1 MVGFSDLKEIFFVEA
16 DELLS
21 ALESGLR
28 AIQTGAHGGDTV
40 NAVFRAVHSIKGGA
54 GAFDLKALVGFAH
67 RFETVLDDLRAGR
80 LQPEAALVNALLLAS
95 DHLADMVSACRQGLE
110 TDAQADERIIAHLEV
125 HAGRLPGA
133 EEEGFTF
140 DPLPLGGGFSFAD
153 ICAPSERTYLIS
165 FRPHASVYAS
175 GHDPALLLRDL
186 CALGDAEVKLESNEL
201 PQAGDFDPGQS
212 YLAWTISI
220 ATDSSVDEIRKI
232 FEFIDGACELEISE
246 PNQGDADQNPID
258 GENATTHPLGNLA
271 VLPQPPLV
279 QTNLPESLSSEAAVA
294 LPTASASQTQSLI
307 ATEAPNLA
315 GMSAQLAASKAAQPP
330 SATLNAAGPRPTIRV
345 DIDRVDR
352 LVDILGELVIHQAM
366 LTEAIEQSPG
376 FGSVEVDRSL
386 DQLRQLSRQIQESV
400 MAIRAQPVKPLFDR
414 MHRIVREASMA
425 AGKTARLV
433 TEGEATEV
441 DKTIIERLAD
451 PLTHMIR
458 NSVDHGLE
466 VSERRVSLG
475 KSPEGEIRLSAAH
488 RSGRIVITVQDDG
501 AGIDRNKVR
510 QVAIEKGL
518 ISSTVELSP
527 QEIDGL
533 LFLPG
538 FSTAS
543 EVSNLSGRG
552 VGMDVVRSEITG
564 LGGRVGISSQRGQ
577 GTILTISLPLTL
589 AVLDGMVFEVA
600 GQTLVLPVSTIIETL
615 RPDNV
620 LRHSLGNS
628 DSVLDVRGRCLPLID
643 VGAALGFRTT
653 LSPGQG
659 EIVVVVERGDEGAL
673 ALMVDGIRDQ
683 RQVVIKGLEA
693 NYGQIPGI
701 AAATV
706 LGDGSVALILD
717 PNDLATV
724 VSTVP
729 RPPIQHAAE

>member
-1 MVGFSDLKEIFFVEA
+1 MAGSSDLKEIFFVEA

-21 ALESGLR
+21 ALEEGLR
-28 AIQTGAHGGDTV
+28 AIQTGVQESDTV

-54 GAFDLKALVGFAH
+54 GAFNLKALVGFAH
-67 RFETVLDDLRAGR
+67 RFETVLDELRSGR
-80 LQPEAALVNALLLAS
+80 LAPEPPLLNALLHAS

-110 TDAQADERIIAHLEV
+110 TNAEADERIIMALEAQ
-125 HAGRLPGA
+125 AGGTGSSA
-133 EEEGFTF
+133 DEGFTF
-140 DPLPLGGGFSFAD
+140 EPLPMDGNFGFSFGALPP
-153 ICAPSERTYLIS
+153 AGRSVAVH
-165 FRPHASVYAS
+165 FRPHASAFAS
-175 GHDPALLLRDL
+175 GHDPSLLLRDL
-186 CALGDAEVKLESNEL
+186 CGLGEATVEMDMAHL
-201 PQAGDFDPGQS
+201 PAAGAFDPGQS
-212 YLAWTISI
+212 YLSWKITLVTQCA
-220 ATDSSVDEIRKI
+220 DRDIRQI
-232 FEFIDGACELEISE
+232 FEFIETSCDLLLED
-246 PNQGDADQNPID
+246 QGDVA
-258 GENATTHPLGNLA
+258 GNAPDPVATAPKPAPSLA
-271 VLPQPPLV
+271 MPASAPAAG
-279 QTNLPESLSSEAAVA
+279 AAVTR
-294 LPTASASQTQSLI
+294 PTAPDTRTTVSA
-307 ATEAPNLA
+307 
-315 GMSAQLAASKAAQPP
+315 PP
-330 SATLNAAGPRPTIRV
+330 SAAPTPSTATLTQQATGAATSASSGPRATIRV

-425 AGKTARLV
+425 AGKSCRLV

-458 NSVDHGLE
+458 NSVDHGIE
-466 VSERRVSLG
+466 KAERREAAG
-475 KSPEGEIRLSAAH
+475 KPVEGVIRMSAAH
-488 RSGRIVITVQDDG
+488 RSGRIVLTIQDDG
-501 AGIDRNKVR
+501 AGIDREKVR
-510 QVAIEKGL
+510 QVAIDKGL
-518 ISSTVELSP
+518 IAPNAELSP
-527 QEIDGL
+527 QEIDAL

-543 EVSNLSGRG
+543 QVSSLSGRG

-564 LGGRVGISSQRGQ
+564 LGGRVGISSVRGQ
-577 GTILTISLPLTL
+577 GTTLTISLPLTL
-589 AVLDGMVFEVA
+589 AVLDGMVFEAA

-615 RPDNV
+615 RPDAAM
-620 LRHSLGNS
+620 RHNIGHS

-643 VGAALGFRTT
+643 VGTALGFRTH
-653 LSPGQG
+653 LGPGEG
-659 EIVVVVERGDEGAL
+659 EIVVVVERGDDGAT

-717 PNDLATV
+717 PSDLAASV
-724 VSTVP
+724 AASVRSP
-729 RPPIQHAAE
+729 LQLAAE

>member
-1 MVGFSDLKEIFFVEA
+1 MASSSDLREIFFVEA

-21 ALESGLR
+21 ALEEGLR
-28 AIQTGAHGGDTV
+28 AIQTGSHEADTV

-67 RFETVLDDLRAGR
+67 RFETVLDELRAGR
-80 LQPEAALVNALLLAS
+80 LAPEAGLLSALLHAS
-95 DHLADMVSACRQGLE
+95 DHLADMISASRQGIE
-110 TDAQADERIIAHLEV
+110 TDPAADEQVIAALEL
-125 HAGRLPGA
+125 HSGGA
-133 EEEGFTF
+133 PSSPDIGFTF
-140 DPLPLGGGFSFAD
+140 EPLAMDGAFDFGFAQMD
-153 ICAPSERTYLIS
+153 VAERCVIVRFT
-165 FRPHASVYAS
+165 PHAAVFAS
-175 GHDPALLLRDL
+175 GHEPALLLRDL
-186 CALGDAEVKLESNEL
+186 CALGRADVTLDTTGLPDA
-201 PQAGDFDPGQS
+201 ATFDPGQS
-212 YLAWTISI
+212 YLGWVISLV
-220 ATDSSVDEIRKI
+220 TDRPVSDLRAV
-232 FEFIDGACELEISE
+232 FEFIEGSCDLVIDAPAEPISFPLDTGTDPDLSATTEVPHPVLPPPATTLPPQSE
-246 PNQGDADQNPID
+246 PP
-258 GENATTHPLGNLA
+258 EKVTPATK
-271 VLPQPPLV
+271 
-279 QTNLPESLSSEAAVA
+279 
-294 LPTASASQTQSLI
+294 TQ
-307 ATEAPNLA
+307 APANV
-315 GMSAQLAASKAAQPP
+315 S
-330 SATLNAAGPRPTIRV
+330 AGPRPTIRV

-425 AGKTARLV
+425 AGKSARLV
-433 TEGEATEV
+433 TEGEGTEV

-458 NSVDHGLE
+458 NAVDHGLE
-466 VSERRVSLG
+466 RPERRDEIG
-475 KSPEGEIRLSAAH
+475 KPTEGVIRLSAAH
-488 RSGRIVITVQDDG
+488 RSGRIVISIQDDG
-501 AGIDRNKVR
+501 GGIDRDKVR
-510 QVAIEKGL
+510 QVAIDKGL
-518 ISSTVELSP
+518 ISATAELTP
-527 QEIDGL
+527 QEIDAL

-543 EVSNLSGRG
+543 EVSALSGRG
-552 VGMDVVRSEITG
+552 VGMDVVRSEIAG
-564 LGGRVGISSQRGQ
+564 LGGRVGITSVRGQ
-577 GTILTISLPLTL
+577 GTSLTISLPLTL
-589 AVLDGMVFEVA
+589 AVLDGMVVEVA

-615 RPDNV
+615 RPEAAM
-620 LRHSLGNS
+620 RHNLGQS

-643 VGAALGFRTT
+643 VGTALGFRRA
-653 LSPGQG
+653 PGANDGQ
-659 EIVVVVERGDEGAL
+659 IVVVVERGDDGAI

-717 PNDLATV
+717 PSDLAM
-724 VSTVP
+724 SGAAASI
-729 RPPIQHAAE
+729 RPPNQFAAE

>member
-1 MVGFSDLKEIFFVEA
+1 MAGAIDLKDIFFVEA

-21 ALESGLR
+21 ALEEGLR
-28 AIQTGAHGGDTV
+28 AIQTGAQEADTV

-67 RFETVLDDLRAGR
+67 RFETVLDELRSGR
-80 LQPEAALVNALLLAS
+80 LQPEPALLGALLHAS
-95 DHLADMVSACRQGLE
+95 DHLADMISAARQGGATDPDVDEKVILALE
-110 TDAQADERIIAHLEV
+110 AQAGGIGGV
-125 HAGRLPGA
+125 
-133 EEEGFTF
+133 EEAFTF
-140 DPLPLGGGFSFAD
+140 EPLALDGPFGMDFAPLSLDAGA
-153 ICAPSERTYLIS
+153 RTVVVT
-165 FRPHASVYAS
+165 FRPHAGAFAS

-186 CALGDAEVKLESNEL
+186 CGMDEAKVSVDVSALPAPGN
-201 PQAGDFDPGQS
+201 FDPGQS
-212 YLAWTISI
+212 YLSWTVTLHTERS
-220 ATDSSVDEIRKI
+220 DNDIRGI
-232 FEFIDGACELEISE
+232 FEFIDGNCDLTV
-246 PNQGDADQNPID
+246 D
-258 GENATTHPLGNLA
+258 GPAPDLP
-271 VLPQPPLV
+271 PQPPKPD
-279 QTNLPESLSSEAAVA
+279 LPSKPVAAVVSVA
-294 LPTASASQTQSLI
+294 
-307 ATEAPNLA
+307 APV
-315 GMSAQLAASKAAQPP
+315 AAAPP
-330 SATLNAAGPRPTIRV
+330 SPAAAPPAATSAAPAAPSGQAAAGPRPTIRV

-414 MHRIVREASMA
+414 MHRIVREVSMA
-425 AGKTARLV
+425 AGKSARLV
-433 TEGEATEV
+433 TEGEGTEV

-466 VSERRVSLG
+466 KPARRDEIG
-475 KSPEGEIRLSAAH
+475 KPNEGVIKLSAAH

-501 AGIDRNKVR
+501 AGIDREKVR
-510 QVAIEKGL
+510 QIAIEKGL
-518 ISSTVELSP
+518 VSATVDLSP
-527 QEIDGL
+527 QEIDAL

-538 FSTAS
+538 FSTAT
-543 EVSNLSGRG
+543 EVSALSGRG
-552 VGMDVVRSEITG
+552 VGMDVVRSEIAG
-564 LGGRVGISSQRGQ
+564 LGGRVSIASVRGQ
-577 GTILTISLPLTL
+577 GTTLTISLPLTL
-589 AVLDGMVFEVA
+589 AVLDGMVFEAA

-615 RPDNV
+615 RPEASM
-620 LRHSLGNS
+620 RHDLGMS

-643 VGAALGFRTT
+643 VGTALGFRRG
-653 LSPGQG
+653 LKPGEG
-659 EIVVVVERGDEGAL
+659 EIVVVVERGDDGAI

-717 PNDLATV
+717 PSDLATA
-724 VSTVP
+724 SQGP
-729 RPPIQHAAE
+729 SRSPLSLAAE

>member
-21 ALESGLR
+21 ALEAGLR
-28 AIQTGAHGGDTV
+28 AIQTGAEGADTV

-67 RFETVLDDLRAGR
+67 RFETVLDELRAGR
-80 LQPEAALVNALLLAS
+80 LQPQPQLINAMLHAS
-95 DHLADMVSACRQGLE
+95 DHLADMVAACRDGQQ
-110 TDAQADERIIAHLEV
+110 TDEAADERVIEQLEL
-125 HAGRLPGA
+125 HAGRSPGA
-133 EEEGFTF
+133 EEV
-140 DPLPLGGGFSFAD
+140 GFSFEPLPMD
-153 ICAPSERTYLIS
+153 GQFGLPDLTEPGNRTVLIG

-186 CALGDAEVKLESNEL
+186 RELGDALITLDNSDL
-201 PQAGDFDPGQS
+201 PKAGDFDPGQS
-212 YLAWTISI
+212 YLGWSI
-220 ATDSSVDEIRKI
+220 ELSTKSEIDAIRKV
-232 FEFIDGACELEISE
+232 FEFIEGACDIVFEEAEQVEALAGPALGTLS
-246 PNQGDADQNPID
+246 
-258 GENATTHPLGNLA
+258 NATSELLNASARGLPSVDVTDVLGDI
-271 VLPQPPLV
+271 
-279 QTNLPESLSSEAAVA
+279 AAVA
-294 LPTASASQTQSLI
+294 NTQPTLTPQVRNDGASAQSPGGAMAAVKSGSQP
-307 ATEAPNLA
+307 ATN
-315 GMSAQLAASKAAQPP
+315 
-330 SATLNAAGPRPTIRV
+330 GPRPTIRV
-345 DIDRVDR
+345 DIDRVDK

-376 FGSVEVDRSL
+376 FGSVDVDRSL

-425 AGKTARLV
+425 AGKVARLV
-433 TEGEATEV
+433 TEGEGTEV

-466 VSERRVSLG
+466 IADKRLSLG
-475 KSPEGEIRLSAAH
+475 KAAEGEIRLSAAH
-488 RSGRIVITVQDDG
+488 RSGRIIITVQDDG
-501 AGIDRNKVR
+501 AGIDRDKVK
-510 QVAIEKGL
+510 QVAIDKGL
-518 ISSTVELSP
+518 IPPNAELTP
-527 QEIDGL
+527 QEIDSL

-543 EVSNLSGRG
+543 SVSNLSGRG

-577 GTILTISLPLTL
+577 GTTLTISLPLTL

-615 RPDNV
+615 RPDSG
-620 LRHSLGNS
+620 LRHDLGHS
-628 DSVLDVRGRCLPLID
+628 DTVLDVRGKCLPLID
-643 VGAALGFRTT
+643 VGTALGFRKS
-653 LSPGQG
+653 LSDGQG
-659 EIVVVVERGDEGAL
+659 EIVVVVERGDEGAI

-706 LGDGSVALILD
+706 LGDGSVALIID

-724 VSTVP
+724 AASSA
-729 RPPIQHAAE
+729 RSPIQHAAE

>member
-1 MVGFSDLKEIFFVEA
+1 MAGAVDLKDIFFVEA

-21 ALESGLR
+21 ALEEGLR
-28 AIQTGAHGGDTV
+28 AIQTGTQEADTV

-54 GAFDLKALVGFAH
+54 GAFDLKELVGFAH
-67 RFETVLDDLRAGR
+67 RFETVLDSLRSGS
-80 LQPEAALVNALLLAS
+80 LLPEPGLLGALLHAS
-95 DHLADMVSACRQGLE
+95 DHLADMIGASRQGGSTDPDLDERVILALE
-110 TDAQADERIIAHLEV
+110 AQA
-125 HAGRLPGA
+125 GGGGGA
-133 EEEGFTF
+133 KEEEAFVFEPLALDGPFGMDF
-140 DPLPLGGGFSFAD
+140 AALPLGAGA
-153 ICAPSERTYLIS
+153 RRVRVH
-165 FRPHASVYAS
+165 FRPHAAAFAA

-186 CALGDAEVKLESNEL
+186 CGTDDAEITLDQTAL
-201 PQAGDFDPGQS
+201 PDPGTFDPGQS
-212 YLAWTISI
+212 YLGWVVSLQTER
-220 ATDSSVDEIRKI
+220 TDGDILAVFD
-232 FEFIDGACELEISE
+232 FIDGCCDL
-246 PNQGDADQNPID
+246 
-258 GENATTHPLGNLA
+258 T
-271 VLPQPPLV
+271 
-279 QTNLPESLSSEAAVA
+279 
-294 LPTASASQTQSLI
+294 
-307 ATEAPNLA
+307 
-315 GMSAQLAASKAAQPP
+315 LAADPGAGLVSPP
-330 SATLNAAGPRPTIRV
+330 SARPVVEKGFSVPPLPEAKRQDPAPVVVAAPSPLTQGAATAPRPTIRV

-376 FGSVEVDRSL
+376 FGSVDVDRSL

-425 AGKTARLV
+425 AGKSARLV

-466 VSERRVSLG
+466 KPARREELG
-475 KSPEGEIRLSAAH
+475 KPTEGVVKLSAAH

-501 AGIDRNKVR
+501 AGIDRDKVR
-510 QVAIEKGL
+510 QIAVEKGL
-518 ISSTVELSP
+518 VSATAELSP
-527 QEIDGL
+527 QEIDAL

-538 FSTAS
+538 FSTAT
-543 EVSNLSGRG
+543 EVSALSGRG
-552 VGMDVVRSEITG
+552 VGMDVVRSEIAG
-564 LGGRVGISSQRGQ
+564 LGGRVGISSVRGQ
-577 GTILTISLPLTL
+577 GTTLTISLPLTL

-600 GQTLVLPVSTIIETL
+600 GQTLVLPVSHIIETL
-615 RPDNV
+615 RPEASM
-620 LRHSLGNS
+620 RHNLGMK

-643 VGAALGFRTT
+643 VGTALGFRRS
-653 LSPGQG
+653 LKSGEG
-659 EIVVVVERGDEGAL
+659 EIVVVVERGDDGAI

-717 PNDLATV
+717 PADLA
-724 VSTVP
+724 SAGSIP
-729 RPPIQHAAE
+729 SRSHISLAAE

>member
-1 MVGFSDLKEIFFVEA
+1 
-16 DELLS
+16 
-21 ALESGLR
+21 
-28 AIQTGAHGGDTV
+28 
-40 NAVFRAVHSIKGGA
+40 
-54 GAFDLKALVGFAH
+54 
-67 RFETVLDDLRAGR
+67 
-80 LQPEAALVNALLLAS
+80 
-95 DHLADMVSACRQGLE
+95 
-110 TDAQADERIIAHLEV
+110 
-125 HAGRLPGA
+125 
-133 EEEGFTF
+133 
-140 DPLPLGGGFSFAD
+140 
-153 ICAPSERTYLIS
+153 
-165 FRPHASVYAS
+165 
-175 GHDPALLLRDL
+175 
-186 CALGDAEVKLESNEL
+186 
-201 PQAGDFDPGQS
+201 
-212 YLAWTISI
+212 
-220 ATDSSVDEIRKI
+220 
-232 FEFIDGACELEISE
+232 
-246 PNQGDADQNPID
+246 
-258 GENATTHPLGNLA
+258 
-271 VLPQPPLV
+271 
-279 QTNLPESLSSEAAVA
+279 
-294 LPTASASQTQSLI
+294 
-307 ATEAPNLA
+307 
-315 GMSAQLAASKAAQPP
+315 
-330 SATLNAAGPRPTIRV
+330 
-345 DIDRVDR
+345 
-352 LVDILGELVIHQAM
+352 
-366 LTEAIEQSPG
+366 
-376 FGSVEVDRSL
+376 
-386 DQLRQLSRQIQESV
+386 

>member
-1 MVGFSDLKEIFFVEA
+1 MAGPIDLKDIFFVEA

-21 ALESGLR
+21 ALEEGLR
-28 AIQTGAHGGDTV
+28 AIQTGGQEPDTV

-67 RFETVLDDLRAGR
+67 RFETVLDALRSGQ
-80 LQPEAALVNALLLAS
+80 LQPEPALLGALLHAS
-95 DHLADMVSACRQGLE
+95 DHLADMITASRQGKL
-110 TDAQADERIIAHLEV
+110 TDPDLDERVIAALEL
-125 HAGRLPGA
+125 HAGGGGNK
-133 EEEGFTF
+133 EEEAFVF
-140 DPLPLGGGFSFAD
+140 EPLALDGPFGMDLVA
-153 ICAPSERTYLIS
+153 APIVTGPRSVTLT
-165 FRPHASVYAS
+165 FRPHAGAFAS
-175 GHDPALLLRDL
+175 GHDPALMLRDL
-186 CALGDAEVKLESNEL
+186 CDGDESVVWLDHSALPDAG
-201 PQAGDFDPGQS
+201 AFDPGQS
-212 YLAWTISI
+212 YLSWTVTLQTER
-220 ATDSSVDEIRKI
+220 TDRQLLAI
-232 FEFIDGACELEISE
+232 FEFIDGSCDLTLAAETQPLPEAAASRVQELE
-246 PNQGDADQNPID
+246 GA
-258 GENATTHPLGNLA
+258 
-271 VLPQPPLV
+271 PPLIAARPVAPPAKAAVPAAPV
-279 QTNLPESLSSEAAVA
+279 QTAA
-294 LPTASASQTQSLI
+294 TAPA
-307 ATEAPNLA
+307 A
-315 GMSAQLAASKAAQPP
+315 G
-330 SATLNAAGPRPTIRV
+330 AGPRPTIRV

-425 AGKTARLV
+425 AGKSARLV

-458 NSVDHGLE
+458 NAVDHGLE
-466 VSERRVSLG
+466 KPSRRDEIG
-475 KSPEGEIRLSAAH
+475 KPNEGVIKLSAAH

-501 AGIDRNKVR
+501 AGIDREKVR
-510 QVAIEKGL
+510 QIAVEKGL
-518 ISSTVELSP
+518 VSATAELSP
-527 QEIDGL
+527 QEIDAL

-538 FSTAS
+538 FSTAT
-543 EVSNLSGRG
+543 EVSALSGRG
-552 VGMDVVRSEITG
+552 VGMDVVRSEIAG
-564 LGGRVGISSQRGQ
+564 LGGRVGIASVRGQ
-577 GTILTISLPLTL
+577 GTSLTISLPLTL
-589 AVLDGMVFEVA
+589 AVLDGMVFVAA
-600 GQTLVLPVSTIIETL
+600 GQTLVLPVSAIIETL
-615 RPDNV
+615 RPEAGM
-620 LRHSLGNS
+620 RHSLGQT

-643 VGAALGFRTT
+643 VGMALGFRRS
-653 LSPGQG
+653 LKPGEG
-659 EIVVVVERGDEGAL
+659 EIVVVVERGDDGAI

-717 PNDLATV
+717 PTDLAATGPMP
-724 VSTVP
+724 S
-729 RPPIQHAAE
+729 RSAPPLAAE

>member
-1 MVGFSDLKEIFFVEA
+1 MAGPVDLKDIFFVEA

-21 ALESGLR
+21 ALEEGLR
-28 AIQTGAHGGDTV
+28 AIQTGAQEADTV

-67 RFETVLDDLRAGR
+67 RFETVLDALRAGQ
-80 LQPEAALVNALLLAS
+80 LQPEPALLGALLHAS
-95 DHLADMVSACRQGLE
+95 DHLADMISASRQGTNTDPELDERVIMALE
-110 TDAQADERIIAHLEV
+110 AQAGGGGHK
-125 HAGRLPGA
+125 
-133 EEEGFTF
+133 EEEAFVF
-140 DPLPLGGGFSFAD
+140 EPLALDGPFGMEFSPMPLVTG
-153 ICAPSERTYLIS
+153 RRRVTLT
-165 FRPHASVYAS
+165 FRPHAGSFAS
-175 GHDPALLLRDL
+175 GHDPALLMRDL
-186 CALGDAEVKLESNEL
+186 CAEDEVEVDLDLSTL
-201 PQAGDFDPGQS
+201 PEAGNFDPGQS
-212 YLAWTISI
+212 YLGWTVTLQTERSDKDLL
-220 ATDSSVDEIRKI
+220 AI
-232 FEFIDGACELEISE
+232 FEFIEGSCDLTLASDTSTE
-246 PNQGDADQNPID
+246 PRNN
-258 GENATTHPLGNLA
+258 
-271 VLPQPPLV
+271 PPLPAPRIASPALAPV
-279 QTNLPESLSSEAAVA
+279 SATPVPAATKSPPPPA
-294 LPTASASQTQSLI
+294 ATA
-307 ATEAPNLA
+307 P
-315 GMSAQLAASKAAQPP
+315 PP
-330 SATLNAAGPRPTIRV
+330 SAGPASGAGPRPTIRV

-425 AGKTARLV
+425 AGKSARLV
-433 TEGEATEV
+433 TEGEGTEV

-466 VSERRVSLG
+466 KPMRRDEIG
-475 KSPEGEIRLSAAH
+475 KPNEGVIKLSAAH

-501 AGIDRNKVR
+501 AGIDRDKVR
-510 QVAIEKGL
+510 MIAIEKGL
-518 ISSTVELSP
+518 VSATAELSP
-527 QEIDGL
+527 QEIDAL

-538 FSTAS
+538 FSTAT
-543 EVSNLSGRG
+543 EVSALSGRG
-552 VGMDVVRSEITG
+552 VGMDVVRSEIAG
-564 LGGRVGISSQRGQ
+564 LGGRVGIASVRGQ
-577 GTILTISLPLTL
+577 GTTLTISLPLTL
-589 AVLDGMVFEVA
+589 AVLDGMVFEAA

-615 RPDNV
+615 RPEASM
-620 LRHSLGNS
+620 RHNLGQT

-643 VGAALGFRTT
+643 VGMALGFRRS
-653 LSPGQG
+653 LKPGEG
-659 EIVVVVERGDEGAL
+659 EIVVVVERGDEGAI

-717 PNDLATV
+717 PTDLAATGPIQARPV
-724 VSTVP
+724 VSL
-729 RPPIQHAAE
+729 AAE

>member
-28 AIQTGAHGGDTV
+28 AIQTGAEGGDTV

-67 RFETVLDDLRAGR
+67 RFETVLDDLRGGR
-80 LQPEAALVNALLLAS
+80 LQPESALINALLHAS
-95 DHLADMVSACRQGLE
+95 DHLADMVGACRQGLE
-110 TDAQADERIIAHLEV
+110 TDAEADERVIVQLELQ
-125 HAGRLPGA
+125 AGRIPGT

-140 DPLPLGGGFSFAD
+140 EPLPLDGPFAFGDLGDSTGQSF
-153 ICAPSERTYLIS
+153 LIR

-186 CALGDAEVKLESNEL
+186 CALGTAEVSLDMADL
-201 PQAGDFDPGQS
+201 PQPGSFDPGQS
-212 YLAWTISI
+212 YLGWSI
-220 ATDSSVDEIRKI
+220 ALTTTSSADEVHKV
-232 FEFIDGACELEISE
+232 FEFIDGACALEIELVDRESPPPHQSLFGALSQTTLAPLPEGSE
-246 PNQGDADQNPID
+246 KASLLPTP
-258 GENATTHPLGNLA
+258 ERPPLPPPAASRNLA
-271 VLPQPPLV
+271 APPPMEV
-279 QTNLPESLSSEAAVA
+279 SPTAPGKAVA
-294 LPTASASQTQSLI
+294 PAS
-307 ATEAPNLA
+307 N
-315 GMSAQLAASKAAQPP
+315 
-330 SATLNAAGPRPTIRV
+330 NGPRPTIRV

-414 MHRIVREASMA
+414 MHRIVREVSMA
-425 AGKTARLV
+425 AGKSARLV

-466 VSERRVSLG
+466 VADKRISLG
-475 KSPEGEIRLSAAH
+475 KPAEGEIRLSAAH

-501 AGIDRNKVR
+501 AGIDREKVR
-510 QVAIEKGL
+510 QVAIDKGL
-518 ISSTVELSP
+518 ISPLLELSP
-527 QEIDGL
+527 QEIDAL

-564 LGGRVGISSQRGQ
+564 LGGRVGITSQRGQ

-589 AVLDGMVFEVA
+589 AVLDGMVFDVA

-615 RPDNV
+615 RPDGS
-620 LRHSLGNS
+620 LRHSLGHS

-643 VGAALGFRTT
+643 VGTALGFRTS
-653 LSPGQG
+653 LSQGEG
-659 EIVVVVERGDEGAL
+659 EIVVVVERGDEGAI

-717 PNDLATV
+717 PNDLAAV
-724 VSTVP
+724 ANAIP

>member
-1 MVGFSDLKEIFFVEA
+1 MAGAADLKDIFFVEA

-21 ALESGLR
+21 ALEAGLR
-28 AIQTGAHGGDTV
+28 AIQTGAQEPDTV

-67 RFETVLDDLRAGR
+67 RFETVLDALRSGR
-80 LQPEAALVNALLLAS
+80 LHPEPALLGALLHAS
-95 DHLADMVSACRQGLE
+95 DHLADMISASRQGTSTNPEL
-110 TDAQADERIIAHLEV
+110 DERVIVALEA
-125 HAGRLPGA
+125 HAGGGGGQK
-133 EEEGFTF
+133 EEEEFVFEPMALDGAIGLDFGSIPIAVGPRKIVVT
-140 DPLPLGGGFSFAD
+140 
-153 ICAPSERTYLIS
+153 
-165 FRPHASVYAS
+165 FRPHAGAFAS
-175 GHDPALLLRDL
+175 GHDPALMLRDL
-186 CALGDAEVKLESNEL
+186 CGTDEVEVSLDHAALPDA
-201 PQAGDFDPGQS
+201 GTFDPGQS
-212 YLAWTISI
+212 YLGWTVTIRTERSVADLRGI
-220 ATDSSVDEIRKI
+220 FDFIEGNCDLSLEAEEETKAGEIGRATQ
-232 FEFIDGACELEISE
+232 E
-246 PNQGDADQNPID
+246 PKVVAEKPVAEQK
-258 GENATTHPLGNLA
+258 
-271 VLPQPPLV
+271 
-279 QTNLPESLSSEAAVA
+279 AAV
-294 LPTASASQTQSLI
+294 PKPMEPPP
-307 ATEAPNLA
+307 ATP
-315 GMSAQLAASKAAQPP
+315 SPAQPAVQ
-330 SATLNAAGPRPTIRV
+330 SGSAGPRPTIRV

-425 AGKTARLV
+425 AGKSARLV

-466 VSERRVSLG
+466 KPTRREEIG
-475 KSPEGEIRLSAAH
+475 KAAEGVVKLSAAH

-501 AGIDRNKVR
+501 AGIDRDKVR
-510 QVAIEKGL
+510 QIAIDKGL
-518 ISSTVELSP
+518 VSATAELSA
-527 QEIDGL
+527 QEIDAL

-538 FSTAS
+538 FSTAT
-543 EVSNLSGRG
+543 EVSALSGRG
-552 VGMDVVRSEITG
+552 VGMDVVRSEIAG
-564 LGGRVGISSQRGQ
+564 LGGRVAIASVRGQ
-577 GTILTISLPLTL
+577 GTTLTISLPLTL
-589 AVLDGMVFEVA
+589 AVLDGMVFEAA
-600 GQTLVLPVSTIIETL
+600 GQILVLPVSTIIETL
-615 RPDNV
+615 RPEASM
-620 LRHSLGNS
+620 RHNLGQA

-643 VGAALGFRTT
+643 VGAALGFRRS
-653 LSPGQG
+653 LKPGEG
-659 EIVVVVERGDEGAL
+659 EIVVVVERGDEGAI
-673 ALMVDGIRDQ
+673 ALLVDGIRDQ

-717 PNDLATV
+717 PSDLAAIGP
-724 VSTVP
+724 VSA
-729 RPPIQHAAE
+729 RPLVSLAAE

>member
-1 MVGFSDLKEIFFVEA
+1 MAGPIDLKDIFFVEA

-21 ALESGLR
+21 ALEEGLR
-28 AIQTGAHGGDTV
+28 AIQTGAQEGDTV

-67 RFETVLDDLRAGR
+67 RFETVLDELRTGR
-80 LQPEAALVNALLLAS
+80 LQPEAALLGALLHAS
-95 DHLADMVSACRQGLE
+95 DHLADMIAASRTGTNTDPEVDERVIAALE
-110 TDAQADERIIAHLEV
+110 AQA
-125 HAGRLPGA
+125 GGGMPC
-133 EEEGFTF
+133 EEEAFTF
-140 DPLPLGGGFSFAD
+140 EPLAIEGPFGLDFAPLPLSLGRR
-153 ICAPSERTYLIS
+153 PVTVT
-165 FRPHASVYAS
+165 FRPYAGAFAS

-186 CALGDAEVKLESNEL
+186 CALDEVEIRLDQSRL
-201 PQAGDFDPGQS
+201 PDMTTFDPGQS
-212 YLAWTISI
+212 YLGWTVTLQTERSD
-220 ATDSSVDEIRKI
+220 TDLLSI
-232 FEFIDGACELEISE
+232 FEFIEGSCELNLVAEL
-246 PNQGDADQNPID
+246 PPC
-258 GENATTHPLGNLA
+258 GET
-271 VLPQPPLV
+271 PPLPPV
-279 QTNLPESLSSEAAVA
+279 SGKPSGSNLGTQGSDA
-294 LPTASASQTQSLI
+294 LPTSVPTIPAHPMAVAPTSQV
-307 ATEAPNLA
+307 PH
-315 GMSAQLAASKAAQPP
+315 
-330 SATLNAAGPRPTIRV
+330 AGPRPTIRV

-425 AGKTARLV
+425 AGKSARLV
-433 TEGEATEV
+433 TEGESTEV

-458 NSVDHGLE
+458 NAVDHGLE
-466 VSERRVSLG
+466 KPG
-475 KSPEGEIRLSAAH
+475 KRNEIGKPNEGVIKLSAAH

-501 AGIDRNKVR
+501 AGIDREKVR
-510 QVAIEKGL
+510 QIAVEKGL
-518 ISSTVELSP
+518 VSPSAELSA
-527 QEIDGL
+527 QEIDAL

-538 FSTAS
+538 FSTAT
-543 EVSNLSGRG
+543 EVSALSGRG
-552 VGMDVVRSEITG
+552 VGMDVVRSEIAG
-564 LGGRVGISSQRGQ
+564 LGGRVGIASLRGQ
-577 GTILTISLPLTL
+577 GTTLTISLPLTL
-589 AVLDGMVFEVA
+589 AVLDGMVFEAA

-615 RPDNV
+615 RPDAAM
-620 LRHSLGNS
+620 RHDLGQT

-643 VGAALGFRTT
+643 VGAALGFRRH
-653 LSPGQG
+653 LGPGEG
-659 EIVVVVERGDEGAL
+659 EIVVVVEHGDDGAI

-717 PNDLATV
+717 PADLA
-724 VSTVP
+724 SSSPVP
-729 RPPIQHAAE
+729 TRSPLTLAAE

>member
-1 MVGFSDLKEIFFVEA
+1 MAGPNDLKDIFFVEA

-21 ALESGLR
+21 ALEEGLR
-28 AIQTGAHGGDTV
+28 AIQTGAQEADTV

-54 GAFDLKALVGFAH
+54 GAFNLKALVGFAH
-67 RFETVLDDLRAGR
+67 RFETVLDELRAGR
-80 LQPEAALVNALLLAS
+80 LQPDPPLLGALLHAS
-95 DHLADMVSACRQGLE
+95 DHLADMIAASRQGGDTDPEVDERVILALE
-110 TDAQADERIIAHLEV
+110 AQAGGTV
-125 HAGRLPGA
+125 GA
-133 EEEGFTF
+133 EEEGFSF
-140 DPLPLGGGFSFAD
+140 EPLPIDGPLGLDFPPLPLLSDRHVFSVF
-153 ICAPSERTYLIS
+153 
-165 FRPHASVYAS
+165 FRPHAGAFAS

-186 CALGDAEVKLESNEL
+186 CALGEAAVSLTPSDL
-201 PQAGDFDPGQS
+201 PDPSTFDPGQS
-212 YLAWTISI
+212 YLAWTVTLR
-220 ATDSSVDEIRKI
+220 TDNSEASLRAI
-232 FEFIDGACELEISE
+232 FEFMDGSCDLTIDEQNSVPDVVKSE
-246 PNQGDADQNPID
+246 PA
-258 GENATTHPLGNLA
+258 ATLA
-271 VLPQPPLV
+271 IRPPPARETAPAPV
-279 QTNLPESLSSEAAVA
+279 VVA
-294 LPTASASQTQSLI
+294 PG
-307 ATEAPNLA
+307 P
-315 GMSAQLAASKAAQPP
+315 KAQPVSP
-330 SATLNAAGPRPTIRV
+330 AAPQASAGPRPTIRV

-376 FGSVEVDRSL
+376 FGSVDVDRSL

-425 AGKTARLV
+425 AGKSARLV
-433 TEGEATEV
+433 TEGETTEV

-458 NSVDHGLE
+458 NAVDHGLE
-466 VSERRVSLG
+466 KSSRREEVGKPSEGV
-475 KSPEGEIRLSAAH
+475 IRLSAAH

-501 AGIDRNKVR
+501 AGIDRDKVR
-510 QVAIEKGL
+510 QIAIDKGL
-518 ISSTVELSP
+518 VSATAELSP
-527 QEIDGL
+527 QEIDAL

-538 FSTAS
+538 FSTAT
-543 EVSNLSGRG
+543 EVSALSGRG

-564 LGGRVGISSQRGQ
+564 LGGRVGIASVRGQ

-589 AVLDGMVFEVA
+589 AVLDGMVFEAA

-615 RPDNV
+615 RPDMSM
-620 LRHSLGNS
+620 RHSLGQS

-643 VGAALGFRTT
+643 VGTALGFRRI
-653 LSPGQG
+653 LKPGEG
-659 EIVVVVERGDEGAL
+659 EIVVVVERGDDGAI

-717 PNDLATV
+717 PADLAT
-724 VSTVP
+724 SSPGRLVP
-729 RPPIQHAAE
+729 QLAAE

>member
-1 MVGFSDLKEIFFVEA
+1 MAGPIDLKDIFFVEA

-21 ALESGLR
+21 ALEEGLR
-28 AIQTGAHGGDTV
+28 AIQTGAQEPDTV

-67 RFETVLDDLRAGR
+67 RFETVLDEMRAGR
-80 LQPEAALVNALLLAS
+80 LQPEAALLGALLHAS
-95 DHLADMVSACRQGLE
+95 DHLADMIAASRTGANTDPDVDERVIAALE
-110 TDAQADERIIAHLEV
+110 AQAGG
-125 HAGRLPGA
+125 GRGGV
-133 EEEGFTF
+133 EEAFTF
-140 DPLPLGGGFSFAD
+140 EPLALSGSFDFDFAPLSLASGSRRVTVTFK
-153 ICAPSERTYLIS
+153 
-165 FRPHASVYAS
+165 PHANAFAS

-186 CALGDAEVKLESNEL
+186 CMLDEAEVCLDQGSL
-201 PQAGDFDPGQS
+201 PDTGSFDPGQS
-212 YLAWTISI
+212 YLGWTVILQTARSD
-220 ATDSSVDEIRKI
+220 ADLLAI
-232 FEFIDGACELEISE
+232 FEFIEGSCDLSVVSETPDE
-246 PNQGDADQNPID
+246 PNFPSLPHIPVKAAEPMPVPREEMAFSTPKPSI
-258 GENATTHPLGNLA
+258 TTAPAG
-271 VLPQPPLV
+271 PTSQPPH
-279 QTNLPESLSSEAAVA
+279 T
-294 LPTASASQTQSLI
+294 
-307 ATEAPNLA
+307 
-315 GMSAQLAASKAAQPP
+315 
-330 SATLNAAGPRPTIRV
+330 GPRPTIRV

-425 AGKTARLV
+425 AGKSARLV
-433 TEGEATEV
+433 TEGEGTEV

-451 PLTHMIR
+451 PLTHMLR
-458 NSVDHGLE
+458 NAVDHGLE
-466 VSERRVSLG
+466 KPGRRDEIG
-475 KSPEGEIRLSAAH
+475 KSNEGVIKLSAAH

-501 AGIDRNKVR
+501 AGIDREKVR
-510 QVAIEKGL
+510 QIAVDKGL
-518 ISSTVELSP
+518 VAASAELSA
-527 QEIDGL
+527 QEIDAL

-538 FSTAS
+538 FSTAT
-543 EVSNLSGRG
+543 EVSALSGRG
-552 VGMDVVRSEITG
+552 VGMDVVRSEIAG
-564 LGGRVGISSQRGQ
+564 LGGRVGITSVRGQ
-577 GTILTISLPLTL
+577 GTTLTISLPLTL

-615 RPDNV
+615 RPDAAM
-620 LRHSLGNS
+620 RHDLGQS
-628 DSVLDVRGRCLPLID
+628 DTVLDVRGRCLPLID
-643 VGAALGFRTT
+643 VGTALGFRNRV
-653 LSPGQG
+653 SPGEG
-659 EIVVVVERGDEGAL
+659 EIVVVVEYGDDGAI

-717 PNDLATV
+717 PADLAA
-724 VSTVP
+724 SSPVP
-729 RPPIQHAAE
+729 SHSPHTLAAE

>member
-1 MVGFSDLKEIFFVEA
+1 MAGPIDLKDIFFVEA

-21 ALESGLR
+21 ALEEGLR
-28 AIQTGAHGGDTV
+28 AIQTGAQEADTV

-67 RFETVLDDLRAGR
+67 RFETVLDALRAGQ
-80 LQPEAALVNALLLAS
+80 LQPEPALLGALLHAS
-95 DHLADMVSACRQGLE
+95 DHLADMISASRQGTNTDPELDDRVILALE
-110 TDAQADERIIAHLEV
+110 AYAGGGGHQEEEAFVFEPLALDGPMGMDFAALPLV
-125 HAGRLPGA
+125 AGRRSVTLV
-133 EEEGFTF
+133 
-140 DPLPLGGGFSFAD
+140 
-153 ICAPSERTYLIS
+153 
-165 FRPHASVYAS
+165 FRPHAGSFAS

-186 CALGDAEVKLESNEL
+186 CTEDEFTVDLDQSALPE
-201 PQAGDFDPGQS
+201 AGNFDPGQS
-212 YLAWTISI
+212 YLGWTV
-220 ATDSSVDEIRKI
+220 TLQTERVDSDLMAI
-232 FEFIDGACELEISE
+232 FEFMDGSCDLTVASDAAAPPE
-246 PNQGDADQNPID
+246 PPK
-258 GENATTHPLGNLA
+258 
-271 VLPQPPLV
+271 
-279 QTNLPESLSSEAAVA
+279 
-294 LPTASASQTQSLI
+294 
-307 ATEAPNLA
+307 TEAPAPSPPAPTA
-315 GMSAQLAASKAAQPP
+315 GPVPAAPRPAPPAPAAAIPSPPAGPAAS
-330 SATLNAAGPRPTIRV
+330 AGPRPTIRV

-425 AGKTARLV
+425 AGKSARLV

-466 VSERRVSLG
+466 KPTRRDEIG
-475 KSPEGEIRLSAAH
+475 KPNEGVIKLSAAH

-501 AGIDRNKVR
+501 AGIDRDKVR
-510 QVAIEKGL
+510 QIAIDKGL
-518 ISSTVELSP
+518 VPTNADLSP
-527 QEIDGL
+527 QEIDAL

-538 FSTAS
+538 FSTAT
-543 EVSNLSGRG
+543 EVSALSGRG

-564 LGGRVGISSQRGQ
+564 LGGRVGIASVRGQ
-577 GTILTISLPLTL
+577 GTTLTISLPLTL
-589 AVLDGMVFEVA
+589 AVLDGMVFEAA

-615 RPDNV
+615 RPEAAM
-620 LRHSLGNS
+620 RHNLGQT

-643 VGAALGFRTT
+643 VGMALGFRRS
-653 LSPGQG
+653 LKPGEG
-659 EIVVVVERGDEGAL
+659 EIVVVVERGDEGAI

-717 PNDLATV
+717 PTDLATTGPMPSRPV
-724 VSTVP
+724 VP
-729 RPPIQHAAE
+729 LAAE

>member
-1 MVGFSDLKEIFFVEA
+1 MAGLSDLRDIFFVEA

-21 ALESGLR
+21 ALEEGLR
-28 AIQTGAHGGDTV
+28 AIQTGSHEAETV

-54 GAFDLKALVGFAH
+54 GAFNLKALVGFAH
-67 RFETVLDDLRAGR
+67 RFETVLDGLRAG
-80 LQPEAALVNALLLAS
+80 LLAPEPALLGALLHAS
-95 DHLADMVSACRQGLE
+95 DHLADMVHASRQDIA
-110 TDAQADERIIAHLEV
+110 TDAEADERVITALEAHSGGGGV
-125 HAGRLPGA
+125 T

-140 DPLPLGGGFSFAD
+140 DPLPMEGGLAFDFN
-153 ICAPSERTYLIS
+153 APLPRTLTIH
-165 FRPHASVYAS
+165 FRPHAAAFAS

-186 CALGDAEVKLESNEL
+186 CTLGQVDVTLDMQSL
-201 PQAGDFDPGQS
+201 PEASAFDPGQS
-212 YLAWTISI
+212 YLAWTLALTTDCSI
-220 ATDSSVDEIRKI
+220 ADIHKI
-232 FEFIDGACELEISE
+232 FEFIEGQCELTIEEPISDTAFVSHDPDFDAPTCATSSIEPDVDGA
-246 PNQGDADQNPID
+246 
-258 GENATTHPLGNLA
+258 
-271 VLPQPPLV
+271 
-279 QTNLPESLSSEAAVA
+279 
-294 LPTASASQTQSLI
+294 
-307 ATEAPNLA
+307 LA
-315 GMSAQLAASKAAQPP
+315 GAQLAMPA
-330 SATLNAAGPRPTIRV
+330 NAAAKPPAVAQTQPVSAAPRPTIRV

-425 AGKTARLV
+425 AGKSARLV
-433 TEGEATEV
+433 TEGEGTEV

-458 NSVDHGLE
+458 NAVDHGLE
-466 VSERRVSLG
+466 RPARRDEIG
-475 KSPEGEIRLSAAH
+475 KMTEGVIKLSAAH
-488 RSGRIVITVQDDG
+488 RSGRIVITIQDDG
-501 AGIDRNKVR
+501 AGIDRDKVR
-510 QVAIEKGL
+510 QVAIDKGL
-518 ISSTVELSP
+518 IAPTAELTP
-527 QEIDGL
+527 QEIDAL

-543 EVSNLSGRG
+543 EVSALSGRG

-564 LGGRVGISSQRGQ
+564 LGGRVGISSIRGQ
-577 GTILTISLPLTL
+577 GTSLTISLPLTL

-600 GQTLVLPVSTIIETL
+600 GQVLVLPVSSIIETL
-615 RPDNV
+615 RPDMAM
-620 LRHSLGNS
+620 RHNLGQA
-628 DSVLDVRGRCLPLID
+628 DSVLDVRGRVLPLID
-643 VGAALGFRTT
+643 VGTALGFRQG
-653 LSPGQG
+653 LGPGAG
-659 EIVVVVERGDEGAL
+659 EIVVVVERGDEGAI

-717 PNDLATV
+717 PNDLAAAAIPTAR
-724 VSTVP
+724 SPLTL
-729 RPPIQHAAE
+729 AAE

>member
-28 AIQTGAHGGDTV
+28 AIQTGAEGADTV

-67 RFETVLDDLRAGR
+67 RFETVLDELRAGR
-80 LQPEAALVNALLLAS
+80 LQPQPQLINAMLHAS
-95 DHLADMVSACRQGLE
+95 DHLADMVAACREGQE
-110 TDAQADERIIAHLEV
+110 TDEAADERVIEQLEL
-125 HAGRLPGA
+125 HAGSRSGA

-140 DPLPLGGGFSFAD
+140 EPLPLDGQFGL
-153 ICAPSERTYLIS
+153 PVLTERGNRTVDIS

-186 CALGDAEVKLESNEL
+186 REFGEALITLDSSDL
-201 PQAGDFDPGQS
+201 PKAGDFDPGQS
-212 YLAWTISI
+212 YLAWSI
-220 ATDSSVDEIRKI
+220 KLSTMSDKDAIRKV
-232 FEFIDGACELEISE
+232 FEFIEGSCDIVIEEAEPVEETAHPIPEILKKNPLELAAVSKSGL
-246 PNQGDADQNPID
+246 PSVD
-258 GENATTHPLGNLA
+258 LGRA
-271 VLPQPPLV
+271 
-279 QTNLPESLSSEAAVA
+279 EEEAAVA
-294 LPTASASQTQSLI
+294 ENSQPTPSPQIRNDGASAQSTGGAMAAVKTGSQPLT
-307 ATEAPNLA
+307 N
-315 GMSAQLAASKAAQPP
+315 
-330 SATLNAAGPRPTIRV
+330 GPRPTIRV
-345 DIDRVDR
+345 DIDRVDK

-376 FGSVEVDRSL
+376 FGSVDVDRSL

-425 AGKTARLV
+425 AGKVARLV
-433 TEGEATEV
+433 TEGEGTEV

-466 VSERRVSLG
+466 VSEKRLSLG
-475 KSPEGEIRLSAAH
+475 KAAEGEIRLSAAH
-488 RSGRIVITVQDDG
+488 RSGRIIITVQDNG
-501 AGIDRNKVR
+501 AGIDRDKVK
-510 QVAIEKGL
+510 QVAIDKGL
-518 ISSTVELSP
+518 IPANAELTH
-527 QEIDGL
+527 QEIDSL

-543 EVSNLSGRG
+543 AVSNLSGRG

-577 GTILTISLPLTL
+577 GTTLTISLPLTL

-615 RPDNV
+615 RPDSS
-620 LRHSLGNS
+620 LRHDLGHS
-628 DSVLDVRGRCLPLID
+628 DTVLDVRGKCLPLID
-643 VGAALGFRTT
+643 VGAALGFRKT
-653 LSPGQG
+653 LSAGQG
-659 EIVVVVERGDEGAL
+659 EIVVVVERGDEGAI

-706 LGDGSVALILD
+706 LGDGSVALIID

-724 VSTVP
+724 ATSSA
-729 RPPIQHAAE
+729 RPPIHHAAE

>member
-1 MVGFSDLKEIFFVEA
+1 MAGFSDLKEIFFVEA

-21 ALESGLR
+21 ALEEGLR
-28 AIQTGAHGGDTV
+28 AIQTGAQEADTV

-67 RFETVLDDLRAGR
+67 RFETVLDELRSGR
-80 LQPEAALVNALLLAS
+80 LAPEPALLAALLHAS
-95 DHLADMVSACRQGLE
+95 DHLADMVSASRQGLD
-110 TDAQADERIIAHLEV
+110 TDADANERVIALLE
-125 HAGRLPGA
+125 AQSGGTQDSPDTP
-133 EEEGFTF
+133 EEGFSF
-140 DPLPLGGGFSFAD
+140 DPLPMDGAFAFTLD
-153 ICAPSERTYLIS
+153 LDTSGARPVVVR
-165 FRPHASVYAS
+165 FRPHASAFAS

-186 CALGDAEVKLESNEL
+186 CDLGEAQVKIDLSQL
-201 PQAGDFDPGQS
+201 PASQDFDPGQS
-212 YLAWTISI
+212 YLSWTITLQTT
-220 ATDSSVDEIRKI
+220 ASVSDINAV
-232 FEFIDGACELEISE
+232 FEFIEGSCDLSIEEEAPSLPAPQLVDLPAVAASE
-246 PNQGDADQNPID
+246 TPAAAQ
-258 GENATTHPLGNLA
+258 
-271 VLPQPPLV
+271 PQLDTAAPAPAP
-279 QTNLPESLSSEAAVA
+279 TPKAAVA
-294 LPTASASQTQSLI
+294 PVASTA
-307 ATEAPNLA
+307 
-315 GMSAQLAASKAAQPP
+315 
-330 SATLNAAGPRPTIRV
+330 PRPTIRV

-376 FGSVEVDRSL
+376 FGSVDVDRSL

-425 AGKTARLV
+425 AGKSARLV
-433 TEGEATEV
+433 TEGEGTEV

-458 NSVDHGLE
+458 NAVDHGLE
-466 VSERRVSLG
+466 KPARRTEIG
-475 KSPEGEIRLSAAH
+475 KSEEGEIRLTAAH
-488 RSGRIVITVQDDG
+488 RSGRIVISIQDDG
-501 AGIDRNKVR
+501 GGIDRDRVR
-510 QVAIEKGL
+510 QVAIDKGL
-518 ISSTVELSP
+518 ITATAELTP
-527 QEIDGL
+527 QEIDAL

-543 EVSNLSGRG
+543 EVSALSGRG
-552 VGMDVVRSEITG
+552 VGMDVVRSEIAG
-564 LGGRVGISSQRGQ
+564 LGGRVGITSVRGQ
-577 GTILTISLPLTL
+577 GTSLTISLPLTL

-600 GQTLVLPVSTIIETL
+600 GQTLVLPVSSIIETL
-615 RPDNV
+615 RPEASM
-620 LRHSLGNS
+620 RHNLGQS

-643 VGAALGFRTT
+643 VGVALGFRRS
-653 LSPGQG
+653 LGEGDGQ
-659 EIVVVVERGDEGAL
+659 IVVVVERGDEGAL

-717 PNDLATV
+717 PNDLANPSSPTL
-724 VSTVP
+724 
-729 RPPIQHAAE
+729 RPPLHLAAE

>member
-1 MVGFSDLKEIFFVEA
+1 MAGPVDLKDIFFVEA

-21 ALESGLR
+21 ALEEGLR
-28 AIQTGAHGGDTV
+28 AIQTGAQEADTV

-67 RFETVLDDLRAGR
+67 RFETVLDALRAGQ
-80 LQPEAALVNALLLAS
+80 LQPEAALLGALLHAS
-95 DHLADMVSACRQGLE
+95 DHLADMISASRQGTNTDPELDERVIMALE
-110 TDAQADERIIAHLEV
+110 AQAGGGGHK
-125 HAGRLPGA
+125 
-133 EEEGFTF
+133 EEEAFVF
-140 DPLPLGGGFSFAD
+140 EPLALDGPFGMEFSPMPLVSGRRSVML
-153 ICAPSERTYLIS
+153 T
-165 FRPHASVYAS
+165 FRPHAGSFAS
-175 GHDPALLLRDL
+175 GHDPALLMRDF
-186 CALGDAEVKLESNEL
+186 CAEDEVEVDLDLSAL
-201 PQAGDFDPGQS
+201 PEAGNFDPGQS
-212 YLAWTISI
+212 YLGWTVAMQTERSDKDLL
-220 ATDSSVDEIRKI
+220 AI
-232 FEFIDGACELEISE
+232 FEFIEGSCDLTLVSDTSMAPAPSRDPPPPGGRS
-246 PNQGDADQNPID
+246 P
-258 GENATTHPLGNLA
+258 ATAPPPVAAPSVPASPKPPA
-271 VLPQPPLV
+271 VAPA
-279 QTNLPESLSSEAAVA
+279 AAV
-294 LPTASASQTQSLI
+294 P
-307 ATEAPNLA
+307 PPPA
-315 GMSAQLAASKAAQPP
+315 GAAS
-330 SATLNAAGPRPTIRV
+330 AAGPRPTIRV

-425 AGKTARLV
+425 AGKSARLV
-433 TEGEATEV
+433 TEGEGTEV

-466 VSERRVSLG
+466 KPARRDEIG
-475 KSPEGEIRLSAAH
+475 KPNEGVIKLAAAH

-501 AGIDRNKVR
+501 AGIDRDKVR
-510 QVAIEKGL
+510 LIAIEKGL
-518 ISSTVELSP
+518 ISATAELSP
-527 QEIDGL
+527 QEIDAL

-538 FSTAS
+538 FSTAT
-543 EVSNLSGRG
+543 EVSALSGRG
-552 VGMDVVRSEITG
+552 VGMDVVRSEIAG
-564 LGGRVGISSQRGQ
+564 LGGRVGIASVRGQ
-577 GTILTISLPLTL
+577 GTTLTISLPLTL
-589 AVLDGMVFEVA
+589 AVLDGMVFEAA

-615 RPDNV
+615 RPEASM
-620 LRHSLGNS
+620 RHNLGQT

-643 VGAALGFRTT
+643 VGMALGFRRS
-653 LSPGQG
+653 LKPGEG
-659 EIVVVVERGDEGAL
+659 EIVVVVERGDEGAI

-717 PNDLATV
+717 PTDLAATGPIPARPV
-724 VSTVP
+724 VSL
-729 RPPIQHAAE
+729 AAE

>member
-1 MVGFSDLKEIFFVEA
+1 MAGAIDLKDIFFVEA
-16 DELLS
+16 EELLS
-21 ALESGLR
+21 ALEEGLR
-28 AIQTGAHGGDTV
+28 AIQTGAQEADTV

-54 GAFDLKALVGFAH
+54 GAFDLKPLVNFAH
-67 RFETVLDDLRAGR
+67 RFETVLDALRGGQ
-80 LQPEAALVNALLLAS
+80 LQPEPALLGALLHAS
-95 DHLADMVSACRQGLE
+95 DHLADMIGASRKGTE
-110 TDAQADERIIAHLEV
+110 TDPEQDQRIILALEAQAGMGGHK
-125 HAGRLPGA
+125 
-133 EEEGFTF
+133 EEEAFVFEPLALDGPFAM
-140 DPLPLGGGFSFAD
+140 DLSALPLTSLL
-153 ICAPSERTYLIS
+153 RKVTVR
-165 FRPHASVYAS
+165 FRPHSGAFAS

-186 CALGDAEVKLESNEL
+186 CSTDEVEVDLDETALPAPG
-201 PQAGDFDPGQS
+201 GFDPGQS
-212 YLAWTISI
+212 YLGWTVTLHTERSDRQIL
-220 ATDSSVDEIRKI
+220 SVFD
-232 FEFIDGACELEISE
+232 FIEGNCDLSLEAEADALPDAAAPE
-246 PNQGDADQNPID
+246 PAP
-258 GENATTHPLGNLA
+258 APA
-271 VLPQPPLV
+271 PV
-279 QTNLPESLSSEAAVA
+279 AAVA
-294 LPTASASQTQSLI
+294 EPAKAPPTPVAAAKPPDPPPAVAVQTGS
-307 ATEAPNLA
+307 
-315 GMSAQLAASKAAQPP
+315 AAQSP
-330 SATLNAAGPRPTIRV
+330 STGPRPTIRV

-425 AGKTARLV
+425 AGKSARLV
-433 TEGEATEV
+433 TEGENTEV

-466 VSERRVSLG
+466 KPSRRDEIG
-475 KSPEGEIRLSAAH
+475 KPTEGVVKLSAAH

-501 AGIDRNKVR
+501 AGIDRDKVR
-510 QVAIEKGL
+510 QIAIDKGL
-518 ISSTVELSP
+518 VPPNAELSP
-527 QEIDGL
+527 QEIDAL

-538 FSTAS
+538 FSTAT
-543 EVSNLSGRG
+543 EVSALSGRG
-552 VGMDVVRSEITG
+552 VGMDVVRSEIAG
-564 LGGRVGISSQRGQ
+564 LGGRVAIASVRGQ
-577 GTILTISLPLTL
+577 GTTLTISLPLTL
-589 AVLDGMVFEVA
+589 AVLDGMVFEAA

-615 RPDNV
+615 RPD
-620 LRHSLGNS
+620 LSMRHNLGKS

-643 VGAALGFRTT
+643 VGAALGFRSM
-653 LSPGQG
+653 LKPGEG
-659 EIVVVVERGDEGAL
+659 EIVVVVERGDDGAI

-717 PNDLATV
+717 PADLAAIGPNA
-724 VSTVP
+724 S
-729 RPPIQHAAE
+729 RPNVFLAAE

>member
-1 MVGFSDLKEIFFVEA
+1 MAGPIDLKDIFFVEA

-21 ALESGLR
+21 ALEEGLR
-28 AIQTGAHGGDTV
+28 AIQTGAQEADTV

-54 GAFDLKALVGFAH
+54 GAFDMKALVGFAH
-67 RFETVLDDLRAGR
+67 RFETVLDELRAGR
-80 LQPEAALVNALLLAS
+80 LQPEPALLGALLHAS
-95 DHLADMVSACRQGLE
+95 DHLADMISASRKGIE
-110 TDAQADERIIAHLEV
+110 TDPEQDERVILALEAQAGGSLAV
-125 HAGRLPGA
+125 
-133 EEEGFTF
+133 EEAFTF
-140 DPLPLGGGFSFAD
+140 EPLALDGAMGLDFTPLPFA
-153 ICAPSERTYLIS
+153 AAKRAVLVG
-165 FRPHASVYAS
+165 FRPHAGAFAS
-175 GHDPALLLRDL
+175 GHEPALLLRDL
-186 CALGDAEVKLESNEL
+186 CALDEAEVCLDPSAL
-201 PQAGDFDPGQS
+201 PEAGRFDPGQS
-212 YLAWTISI
+212 YLGWQVTLH
-220 ATDSSVDEIRKI
+220 TDRSDRDLQTI
-232 FEFIDGACELEISE
+232 FEFIEGSCDLTITELNAPAS
-246 PNQGDADQNPID
+246 ID
-258 GENATTHPLGNLA
+258 TSRSVE
-271 VLPQPPLV
+271 Q
-279 QTNLPESLSSEAAVA
+279 SAALTEA
-294 LPTASASQTQSLI
+294 LPDPAEKTA
-307 ATEAPNLA
+307 P
-315 GMSAQLAASKAAQPP
+315 AQPVTAP
-330 SATLNAAGPRPTIRV
+330 PAAMATGSAPASGQTSSAGPRPTIRV

-433 TEGEATEV
+433 TEGESTEV

-466 VSERRVSLG
+466 KPGRREDLG
-475 KSPEGEIRLSAAH
+475 KPSEGVIKLSAAH
-488 RSGRIVITVQDDG
+488 RSGRIIITVQDDG
-501 AGIDRNKVR
+501 AGIDRDKVR
-510 QVAIEKGL
+510 QIAIDRGL
-518 ISSTVELSP
+518 VPASAELSP
-527 QEIDGL
+527 QEIDAL

-538 FSTAS
+538 FSTAT
-543 EVSNLSGRG
+543 EVSALSGRG
-552 VGMDVVRSEITG
+552 VGMDVVRSEIAG
-564 LGGRVGISSQRGQ
+564 LGGRVGIASVRGQ

-589 AVLDGMVFEVA
+589 AVLDGMVFEAA
-600 GQTLVLPVSTIIETL
+600 GQTLVLPVSSIIETL
-615 RPDNV
+615 RPDAGM
-620 LRHSLGNS
+620 RHDLGQL

-643 VGAALGFRTT
+643 VGTALGFRHS
-653 LSPGQG
+653 LKPGDG
-659 EIVVVVERGDEGAL
+659 EIVVVVERGDEGAI

-717 PNDLATV
+717 PADLAKANPT
-724 VSTVP
+724 SP
-729 RPPIQHAAE
+729 RPILSLAAE